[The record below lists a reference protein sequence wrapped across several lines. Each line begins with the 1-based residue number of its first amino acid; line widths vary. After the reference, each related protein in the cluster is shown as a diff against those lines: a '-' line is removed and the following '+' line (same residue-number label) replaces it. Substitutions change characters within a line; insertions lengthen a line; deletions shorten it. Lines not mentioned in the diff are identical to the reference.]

1 MRRLLIGAIA
11 GFAATAPM
19 SAVIGLG
26 RLLRLLWTPPPKQ
39 ITSTAVERVGV
50 DPDESSEEFTAGWL
64 AAHFLYG
71 AAAGALYSLARPAL
85 PGSIAQKGLIF
96 GGAVWGVSY
105 LGFIPA
111 LGLYPW
117 PQDDSRTRMAVMI
130 AAHAVYG
137 VATAQLEQALAHIDE
152 APECYVTIQP
162 PERLTIYQA

>member
-11 GFAATAPM
+11 GFVATGPM

-26 RLLRLLWTPPPKQ
+26 RLLRLLWTPPPEQ
-39 ITSTAVERVGV
+39 ITSSVAERVGV
-50 DPDESSEEFTAGWL
+50 EPNESSEEFTASWL

-71 AAAGALYSLARPAL
+71 AACGALYSLARPAL
-85 PGSIAQKGLIF
+85 PGSTVQKGLIF
-96 GGAVWGVSY
+96 GGAVWSVSY

-137 VATAQLEQALAHIDE
+137 IGTALAEQALAEIDQP
-152 APECYVTIQP
+152 PECYVTIQP
-162 PERLTIYQA
+162 PR